1 MIYMNINYTIYS
13 YKFPVM
19 YQNNVFVGMKD
30 YLSLLK
36 IEHFSAS
43 NLYFSIE
50 VP

>member
-19 YQNNVFVGMKD
+19 HQRNVLVGMKN
-30 YLSLLK
+30 YLSILK

-43 NLYFSIE
+43 NLYVSIK
-50 VP
+50 VS